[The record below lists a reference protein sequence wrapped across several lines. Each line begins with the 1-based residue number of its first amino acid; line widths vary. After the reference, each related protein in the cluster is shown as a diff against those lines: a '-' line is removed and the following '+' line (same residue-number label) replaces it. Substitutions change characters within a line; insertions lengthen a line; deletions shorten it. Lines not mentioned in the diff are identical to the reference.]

1 MACPTDFG
9 CWVLGID
16 NRGTQPGVM
25 RRWMGY
31 AITLSWYVWSRV
43 QLKGVPVALAMG
55 IEDGGEGGFLAALKL
70 VRRSAVAV
78 TGNVVAMAWDLI
90 W

>member
-1 MACPTDFG
+1 
-9 CWVLGID
+9 
-16 NRGTQPGVM
+16 
-25 RRWMGY
+25 MGY

-55 IEDGGEGGFLAALKL
+55 IEDERGDLFAALEL
-70 VRRSAVAV
+70 VRLSAVAV
-78 TGNVVAMAWDLI
+78 PGNFVAIAWELI